1 MTNNAQNLLNE
12 LFDVCRQELTCTT
25 IADQF
30 AARRRYLDERVLARV
45 AAMGVQGRSP
55 FLGAATAV
63 IPRGWMVGGARRG
76 MLVALE
82 LALRGQ
88 CVLQCCDIA
97 RPCRCACLLEP
108 LLACMLWQCHAF
120 GAPVQLCQGVE
131 RKTPEPYTQED
142 YDVPKMG
149 MAGGGCWLRCVK
161 PRYRPV
167 FGAVFGA
174 GAAWQAVRWCFENAS
189 DLMVPDVAHLV
200 AISLRDGGGPHIDAC
215 PPIGHMKVR
224 RQRRMFYQCL
234 VEGKTGPGRAFVMWE
249 HELGNVV
256 EILQDANSWEI
267 RRTMDWAW
275 ATECG
280 DVLMSGSGMAQGLE
294 PHHQHGGRR
303 RASSQSS
310 SGSTRSGGSRYS
322 ARLEDDEIPPNMRGL
337 AVCDRDYLADVEG
350 WAQALR
356 TLEEVGVLGQEDGL
370 RAAYM
375 KVAVLRR
382 FSVHD
387 WMKYSGW
394 VYGGMRKEQR
404 FLFAKHMYANAHSP
418 DDTLTL
424 ATAWVVGGT
433 TSRVLDSVWV
443 QGMPEC
449 PRRSKPITKRFP
461 LFAKRHGWNVC
472 DACLMPCRV
481 GQHTTRC
488 NACPGAG
495 QQTSVT
501 VMLNVFQ
508 REGALAIQDIGTET
522 VSVEPGF
529 RQLMTGSAVYELS
542 SGPSVEALPSP
553 GSASHPIL
561 RVNTFQSAVVDS
573 PVEGTMQWIAEGQII
588 EQLRSGGPIRRAVM
602 AIAKEAHDAAT
613 PLFTMGGIP
622 RALLCLVE
630 RLTEDGQWAMGTIEQ
645 LTPHVLSSLAIG
657 RIDKKVK
664 VALEAAGLEAG
675 EPVMSYAAPVTTGD
689 PAAAMVY
696 LRGATGSGTLDIF
709 HAVACIEVVL
719 DLALSK
725 TEANTR
731 GLDDLNQVVSNLGGL
746 RLLTEKL
753 GEDLERTNGVL
764 RGQAVAGE
772 GLTGQLLEHEGVMQ
786 EMAERMERYRAELQQ
801 NLVSHDYFEVSRR
814 DCAATAEKL
823 DQCLQITNAMRAEMS
838 TYSIELQK
846 LQAATSSGSSSASE
860 LADSARQLVLA
871 GGLPR
876 EWEHQVREMCAGGP
890 KLSLGPQ
897 TQEEIADLVDY
908 LQGQAVAHQ
917 ANDGEPKAYRAMEVL
932 TDQVGEL
939 ASGLMLVRDAHEAT
953 AEVCLAQLP
962 EIARI
967 IGELGERVCC
977 METAQYRVTAERED
991 DQAAADDSAA
1001 FRLAR
1006 RDSALRP
1013 ITERAP
1019 HVRRRSRVRVTVDD
1033 TYLAQVALQ
1042 QVEPRL
1048 QELEADRVAAI
1059 EQVKELNEE
1068 VRRLRAE
1075 GKTRDVAYEQL
1086 WHSVQ
1091 ATMGTAQVC
1100 SGCSELTSD
1109 IGRTAERLGLLEE
1122 EQVHL
1127 ETTMAQMQGARERDT
1142 EAVGRCL
1149 ALAEDLHQ
1157 QKQIVA
1163 DLLIKVDAGV
1173 GSPNS
1178 CTGCASAHAK
1188 ADGAALKAEE
1198 ARASAMSCSDRLEDA
1213 KAQWQSELKRTAARM
1228 PSTDDV
1234 VASLN
1239 MEALRGPQGPAGAPA
1254 TVQDVLAQID
1264 LGALRGADG
1273 RDGKDANPTE
1283 WLTWREGTA
1292 EELDGYAVRLDTTQK
1307 PFCLL
1312 VQRGASP
1319 QMAPI
1324 GTDNAML
1331 RVVAANSMQAYERKY
1346 GRAMPGIGTL
1356 LFQDDAAGDA
1366 LLNALRNDA
1375 ESFAWLQAQYPN
1387 VPARVYGRK
1396 RDWARHMRAMLPTLG
1411 GLDAFCHKVVERY
1424 GSEII
1429 LTHGLGIDPA
1439 VVACSSSDANVAD
1452 HNISDR

>member
-1 MTNNAQNLLNE
+1 
-12 LFDVCRQELTCTT
+12 
-25 IADQF
+25 
-30 AARRRYLDERVLARV
+30 
-45 AAMGVQGRSP
+45 
-55 FLGAATAV
+55 
-63 IPRGWMVGGARRG
+63 
-76 MLVALE
+76 
-82 LALRGQ
+82 
-88 CVLQCCDIA
+88 
-97 RPCRCACLLEP
+97 
-108 LLACMLWQCHAF
+108 
-120 GAPVQLCQGVE
+120 
-131 RKTPEPYTQED
+131 
-142 YDVPKMG
+142 
-149 MAGGGCWLRCVK
+149 
-161 PRYRPV
+161 
-167 FGAVFGA
+167 
-174 GAAWQAVRWCFENAS
+174 
-189 DLMVPDVAHLV
+189 
-200 AISLRDGGGPHIDAC
+200 
-215 PPIGHMKVR
+215 
-224 RQRRMFYQCL
+224 
-234 VEGKTGPGRAFVMWE
+234 
-249 HELGNVV
+249 
-256 EILQDANSWEI
+256 
-267 RRTMDWAW
+267 
-275 ATECG
+275 
-280 DVLMSGSGMAQGLE
+280 
-294 PHHQHGGRR
+294 
-303 RASSQSS
+303 
-310 SGSTRSGGSRYS
+310 
-322 ARLEDDEIPPNMRGL
+322 
-337 AVCDRDYLADVEG
+337 
-350 WAQALR
+350 
-356 TLEEVGVLGQEDGL
+356 
-370 RAAYM
+370 
-375 KVAVLRR
+375 
-382 FSVHD
+382 
-387 WMKYSGW
+387 
-394 VYGGMRKEQR
+394 
-404 FLFAKHMYANAHSP
+404 
-418 DDTLTL
+418 
-424 ATAWVVGGT
+424 
-433 TSRVLDSVWV
+433 
-443 QGMPEC
+443 
-449 PRRSKPITKRFP
+449 
-461 LFAKRHGWNVC
+461 
-472 DACLMPCRV
+472 
-481 GQHTTRC
+481 
-488 NACPGAG
+488 
-495 QQTSVT
+495 
-501 VMLNVFQ
+501 
-508 REGALAIQDIGTET
+508 
-522 VSVEPGF
+522 
-529 RQLMTGSAVYELS
+529 
-542 SGPSVEALPSP
+542 
-553 GSASHPIL
+553 
-561 RVNTFQSAVVDS
+561 
-573 PVEGTMQWIAEGQII
+573 MQWIAEGQII

-664 VALEAAGLEAG
+664 VALEAAGLKAG

-689 PAAAMVY
+689 PAAAMGY
-696 LRGATGSGTLDIF
+696 LQEAIGSETLDIF
-709 HAVACIEVVL
+709 HAIACIEVVL

-725 TEANTR
+725 TEANAK
-731 GLDDLNQVVSNLGGL
+731 GLGDLNQVVSDLGGL
-746 RLLTEKL
+746 RLLTERL
-753 GEDLERTNGVL
+753 GEDLERTDGVL

-846 LQAATSSGSSSASE
+846 LQATTGGGSNTASE
-860 LADSARQLVLA
+860 LADGARQLVLA

-876 EWEHQVREMCAGGP
+876 EWEHQVREVCAEGGP
-890 KLSLGPQ
+890 KLYLGPQ
-897 TQEEIADLVDY
+897 TQGDVADLVGY
-908 LQGQAVAHQ
+908 LQGQAAALQ
-917 ANDGEPKAYRAMEVL
+917 ANDGEPKAYQAMEAL
-932 TDQVGEL
+932 TDQVGQL
-939 ASGLMLVRDAHEAT
+939 ASGLTLVRDAHEAT

-967 IGELGERVCC
+967 IGELGERVCS
-977 METAQYRVTAERED
+977 METAQYRVAAEHED

-1006 RDSALRP
+1006 RDSVLRP

-1019 HVRRRSRVRVTVDD
+1019 HVRHRSRVRVTVDD

-1059 EQVKELNEE
+1059 EVVEELKKEAQ
-1068 VRRLRAE
+1068 RLRDD
-1075 GKTRDVAYEQL
+1075 GKVRDIAYEQI

-1091 ATMGTAQVC
+1091 ETMGTARVC
-1100 SGCSELTSD
+1100 SGCSELVSD
-1109 IGRTAERLGLLEE
+1109 VGRTAERLGLFEE
-1122 EQVHL
+1122 EQERL
-1127 ETTMAQMQGARERDT
+1127 TTTMDQMLGARERDT
-1142 EAVGRCL
+1142 GAVGRCL
-1149 ALAEDLHQ
+1149 ALAEELRQ
-1157 QKQIVA
+1157 QKQMVA

-1173 GSPNS
+1173 GSPNP

-1188 ADGAALKAEE
+1188 ADGAALQAEE
-1198 ARASAMSCSDRLEDA
+1198 ARASAASCSGRLEDA
-1213 KAQWQSELKRTAARM
+1213 KAQWQSELKRIAAKM

-1264 LGALRGADG
+1264 LGTLRGADG

-1411 GLDAFCHKVVERY
+1411 GLDAFCHKVVEKY

-1452 HNISDR
+1452 HNIADR